1 MNLGEKLRAIRKAEH
16 LTQPEMA
23 TAVAISLD
31 TYKNYELARRP
42 VGAPTLLAVSQ
53 HPQFSKYTLWM
64 MANQTAPA
72 SGQISPL

>member
-42 VGAPTLLAVSQ
+42 VGAQTLLAVSQ

-64 MANQTAPA
+64 MANQTAPEA
-72 SGQISPL
+72 GQISPV